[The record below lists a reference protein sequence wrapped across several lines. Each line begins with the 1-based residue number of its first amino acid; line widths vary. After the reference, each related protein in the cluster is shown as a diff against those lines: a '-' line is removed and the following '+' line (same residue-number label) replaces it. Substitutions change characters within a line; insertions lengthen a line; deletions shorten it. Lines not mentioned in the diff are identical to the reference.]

1 MRGVAKYIWIFIFV
15 AFVGGFLLADMSG
28 LVGQS
33 PVTTSTIVAK
43 VNGDEIPYLA
53 WENLTRSLTQQ
64 QEQQSGRSI
73 SLDERLQIEQ
83 QAFDQLVA
91 NVLLQQEYERRGIGV
106 TDDEIISSVQYS
118 PPPQFYSA
126 PELQT
131 DGRFDQEKYQRFLT
145 SPVARQQGLLRQ
157 LEDYFRD
164 EIPRAKLFAQLATE
178 TYISDDALYS
188 VFKDERDSARVTYVA
203 FRPSPAQVAAAVVTD
218 AEAKR
223 YYDQYKGRWERPG
236 RALVSLV
243 SISRIPSVGDTA
255 AVVAKLRELRQ
266 EIVSGTSSFA
276 DVARRESQD
285 SVSAA
290 EGGALGRG
298 PRGRFVAAFEN
309 AAFALRAG
317 QISEPVR
324 TDFGWHLIQATER
337 KGDTLSA
344 SHILLRVTQS
354 DSSATVSDRAADR
367 LANIAAGASERAK
380 FDEAAEALDL
390 LVTQVPVIEGQ
401 TAAYLGR
408 GVSGV
413 SGFAFSGARVGEIS
427 DLIDDDAGYY
437 VARID
442 SLTPGGQQP
451 FELVKEDIVQALRE
465 RKSIEGLVPQAETFL
480 ADAKATSLEAA
491 AAKASLEA
499 DTTRLFTRL
508 SFVEGL
514 GYSNEAVGAAFGL
527 PLGQVALVRTID
539 AVFVMRADVRTEASR
554 EDFEAQ
560 KETQRDQLTTAAREE
575 RVRQWLDNLRRE
587 AKIVDRRREINAALR
602 RQSLDPATPF

>member
-1 MRGVAKYIWIFIFV
+1 MRGVAKYIWVFIFV

-91 NVLLQQEYERRGIGV
+91 DVLLRQEYEKRGIGV
-106 TDDEIISSVQYS
+106 TDEEIIASVRYS

-157 LEDYFRD
+157 LEDYYRS
-164 EIPRAKLFAQLATE
+164 EIPRTKLFAQLATE

-188 VFKDERDSARVTYVA
+188 VFKDERDSARVTYAA
-203 FRPSPAQVAAAVVTD
+203 FRPSPAQVAAAPVTD

-243 SISRIPSVGDTA
+243 SISRIPSAADTA

-266 EIVSGTSSFA
+266 EITSGRSTFA

-285 SVSAA
+285 SLSAL
-290 EGGALGRG
+290 EGGALGRNT
-298 PRGRFVAAFEN
+298 RGRFVAAFEN

-324 TDFGWHLIQATER
+324 TDFGWHLIHATER
-337 KGDTLSA
+337 KGDTLA
-344 SHILLRVTQS
+344 VSHILLRVTQS

-380 FDEAAEALDL
+380 FDEAANALDL
-390 LVTQVPVIEGQ
+390 LVTQIPVVEGQ
-401 TAAYLGR
+401 TATYLGR
-408 GVSGV
+408 AVRGV

-427 DLIDDDAGYY
+427 DLLDDDAGYY
-437 VARID
+437 LMRID

-451 FELVKEDIVQALRE
+451 FELVKEDIIQALRE
-465 RKSIEGLVPQAETFL
+465 RKSVEGLVPQAETFL

-491 AAKASLEA
+491 AAKAGIEVNTS
-499 DTTRLFTRL
+499 RPFTRL
-508 SFVEGL
+508 SFVEGI

-527 PLGQVALVRTID
+527 PIGQVALVRTID
-539 AVFVMRADVRTEASR
+539 AVFVMRTDSRTEASR
-554 EDFEAQ
+554 EAFEAQ
-560 KETQRDQLTTAAREE
+560 KEQQRDQLTAAAREE